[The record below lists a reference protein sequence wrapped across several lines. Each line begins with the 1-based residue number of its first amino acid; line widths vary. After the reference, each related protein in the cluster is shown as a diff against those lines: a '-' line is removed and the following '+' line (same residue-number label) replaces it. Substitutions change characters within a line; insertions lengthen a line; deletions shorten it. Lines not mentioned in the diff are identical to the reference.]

1 MCVCERERR
10 WASLYQQAC
19 VYIHMCIYLYV
30 YVDRCMYVK
39 RDSSQISS
47 DFWIWLTRPLVPRE
61 LLRCQFE
68 VLLFVTAFSI
78 DLTILT
84 SCTSKRRIHRT
95 SAGNDDCDQS
105 RLESCR
111 PLLPPSPFTSSLSL
125 SLSLSR

>member
-1 MCVCERERR
+1 MCLWERERG

-19 VYIHMCIYLYV
+19 VYIHMCTYIYV
-30 YVDRCMYVK
+30 YVYRRMYVK

-47 DFWIWLTRPLVPRE
+47 DFSIWLTRPLVPRE
-61 LLRCQFE
+61 LLSCKLE
-68 VLLFVTAFSI
+68 VLLFVTVYSI
-78 DLTILT
+78 DLTKLS
-84 SCTSKRRIHRT
+84 SCTSKRRIHRN
-95 SAGNDDCDQS
+95 SAGKDDCDQS